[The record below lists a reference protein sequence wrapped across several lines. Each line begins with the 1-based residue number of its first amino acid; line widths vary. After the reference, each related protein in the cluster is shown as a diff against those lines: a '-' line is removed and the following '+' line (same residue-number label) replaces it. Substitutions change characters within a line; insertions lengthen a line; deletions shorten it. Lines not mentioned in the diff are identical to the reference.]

1 MKPRRRKRL
10 PQQTLIEIRLEATL
24 SLHLGLKKL
33 NCNQKVNRC
42 FIFTCKTRFQSGF
55 VNTGYLWLVVLAGTE
70 RSADSGA
77 VGEHLDAWI
86 LIFFILRVKLPGF
99 KNFVAERN
107 FNIEEGLEE
116 IGIKKSSRKSG
127 EQMRNYKRWKK
138 NYFHFLLILIWGIC
152 LRYFRFTKTRQR
164 Y

>member
-116 IGIKKSSRKSG
+116 IGIKKKLQEEWRTNKELQKVKKNLFSFFTYSD
-127 EQMRNYKRWKK
+127 MRN
-138 NYFHFLLILIWGIC
+138 LS
-152 LRYFRFTKTRQR
+152 
-164 Y
+164 